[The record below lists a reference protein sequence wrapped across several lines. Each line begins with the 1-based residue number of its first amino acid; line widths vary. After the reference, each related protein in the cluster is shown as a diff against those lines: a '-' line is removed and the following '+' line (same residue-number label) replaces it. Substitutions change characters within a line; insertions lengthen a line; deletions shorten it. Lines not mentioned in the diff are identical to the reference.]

1 MFTDILHFCFLV
13 WAKLIK
19 RDFHIRVSTVGEMR
33 ANWPTEGP
41 TLLTAVDEVT
51 ITRDAVDI
59 KSTTVN
65 CLPQVKKYTLDIPLM
80 KSRRWV
86 ADEHR
91 QSLWCVCE
99 VIAVGSGL
107 MKENAVEYRVWE

>member
-1 MFTDILHFCFLV
+1 
-13 WAKLIK
+13 
-19 RDFHIRVSTVGEMR
+19 
-33 ANWPTEGP
+33 
-41 TLLTAVDEVT
+41 
-51 ITRDAVDI
+51 
-59 KSTTVN
+59 
-65 CLPQVKKYTLDIPLM
+65 M

-107 MKENAVEYRVWE
+107 MRENAVEYRVWE